1 MNRHTLPRALFSAL
15 VAGAAAVQPAVALPP
30 LKAELVDEATLAT
43 MSGKFYG
50 ANMLVGLRVDLVSSM
65 TLPDRGSASA
75 SGSLS
80 IRRVGGG
87 YDVRVD
93 SRADASAGSG
103 GYPPPGDAS
112 AVGGDG
118 LRVNGIGQ
126 INQIAGD
133 GNRLSNLT
141 SISFVSDLG
150 NGNFNGQ
157 RSAQAAAGLMVAKI
171 TFLDGGASL
180 DISAPGAL
188 LRQQFD
194 AGANGADGRVLQV
207 GQIAGNDLVGSNRM
221 HLQLMTESMSN
232 RMQQQLGIQQVL
244 AGLRALPR

>member
-1 MNRHTLPRALFSAL
+1 MNRHPLPRALFSAL

-50 ANMLVGLRVDLVSSM
+50 ANLLVGLRVDLVSSM
-65 TLPDRGSASA
+65 SLPDHSRASA

-80 IRRVGGG
+80 IRRVGSG

-93 SRADASAGSG
+93 SRADASAGHG
-103 GYPPPGDAS
+103 GYRPPGDAG
-112 AVGGDG
+112 AVGGDS
-118 LRVNGIGQ
+118 LQVNGIGQ
-126 INQIAGD
+126 ISQIAGD
-133 GNRLSNLT
+133 GNRMSNLT

-150 NGNFNGQ
+150 NGSFNGQ
-157 RSAQAAAGLMVAKI
+157 SAAQASAGPMVAQV
-171 TFLDGGASL
+171 TFLDGGASM
-180 DISAPGAL
+180 DISGPGAL
-188 LRQQFD
+188 LRQRFN
-194 AGANGADGRVLQV
+194 AGANGADGRILQV

-221 HLQLMTESMSN
+221 HLQLMTESMSQQ
-232 RMQQQLGIQQVL
+232 MQQQLGIQQVL

>member
-1 MNRHTLPRALFSAL
+1 MNRRPLPRALFSAL

-50 ANMLVGLRVDLVSSM
+50 ANLLVGLRIDLVSSM
-65 TLPDRGSASA
+65 TLPDHSSASA

-80 IRRVGGG
+80 IRRVGSG

-93 SRADASAGSG
+93 SRADASAGNG
-103 GYPPPGDAS
+103 GYQPPGAADA
-112 AVGGDG
+112 AGGDS
-118 LRVNGIGQ
+118 LQVNGIGQ
-126 INQIAGD
+126 ISQIAGD
-133 GNRLSNLT
+133 GNRLSNRT

-150 NGNFNGQ
+150 NGSFNG
-157 RSAQAAAGLMVAKI
+157 RSAAQASAGPMVAKV
-171 TFLDGGASL
+171 TFLDGGASM
-180 DISAPGAL
+180 DISGPGAL

-194 AGANGADGRVLQV
+194 AGANGADGRILQV

-221 HLQLMTESMSN
+221 HLQLMTESMSQ
-232 RMQQQLGIQQVL
+232 RMQQQIGIQQVL